1 MEKKG
6 EMRTIFEKLE
16 YRQFNKARFLF
27 NKKEEMRPL
36 DRHLLAKTTQL
47 FKTELRS
54 SISLLA
60 TRNKPKDNLG
70 WSEW

>member
-1 MEKKG
+1 
-6 EMRTIFEKLE
+6 MRTIFEKLE
-16 YRQFNKARFLF
+16 YRQFNKASFLF
-27 NKKEEMRPL
+27 NKEEMRPF

-47 FKTELRS
+47 FKTELKS

-70 WSEW
+70 LSEW